1 MNVIP
6 TRYCEIS
13 LAIASC
19 SLLYGLRHRVT
30 HLLATGALARQ
41 GIRTFNSHLA
51 LPSALPLHAF
61 GALASLLPHA
71 LGALVTPPSG
81 IFPHAHTNLF
91 TTPRALSP
99 RILASASHAMRA
111 VSRKHYKA
119 TGSV

>member
-1 MNVIP
+1 MNVTP
-6 TRYCEIS
+6 TRYYEIS

-19 SLLYGLRHRVT
+19 RLLYGLRRRVT
-30 HLLATGALARQ
+30 HVSPLALSPARAFVLST
-41 GIRTFNSHLA
+41 RVA